1 MKQKGILIVI
11 SGFSGAGKG
20 TLMKML
26 TGTHE
31 EYALSVSATTR
42 SMREGER
49 DGVDYFFVRK
59 ERFREMIE
67 AEELYEYTEYQG
79 NYYGTP
85 REYVDRR
92 LAEGKD
98 VILEIEVCGAA
109 NIKKKFP
116 DTVLIFVT
124 PPTAEELRN
133 RLVGRGTETEEKIAG
148 RLARAAEEAVSMP
161 LYDYV
166 LINDDLEQ
174 SAVELHAIIRSEHAK
189 CSRNGEF
196 IRDITDQVKRL

>member
-26 TGTHE
+26 TGAHE

-42 SMREGER
+42 GMREGER

-59 ERFREMIE
+59 ERFLEMIE

-79 NYYGTP
+79 N
-85 REYVDRR
+85 
-92 LAEGKD
+92 
-98 VILEIEVCGAA
+98 GAA

-124 PPTAEELRN
+124 PPTAHELRN
-133 RLVGRGTETEEKIAG
+133 RLVGRGTESEEKIAG

-174 SAVELHAIIRSEHAK
+174 SVAELHAIIRSEHAK
-189 CSRNGEF
+189 CSRNSEF
-196 IRDITDQVKRL
+196 IRDITDQVKHL

>member
-59 ERFREMIE
+59 ERFLEMIE

-124 PPTAEELRN
+124 PPT
-133 RLVGRGTETEEKIAG
+133 
-148 RLARAAEEAVSMP
+148 
-161 LYDYV
+161 
-166 LINDDLEQ
+166 
-174 SAVELHAIIRSEHAK
+174 VELYVSFISEIVFAAA
-189 CSRNGEF
+189 CVTPYSLFPYESR
-196 IRDITDQVKRL
+196 

>member
-20 TLMKML
+20 TLMKAL
-26 TGTHE
+26 TGAHE
-31 EYALSVSATTR
+31 EYALSISATTR
-42 SMREGER
+42 GMREGEQ
-49 DGVDYFFVRK
+49 DGVDYFFVK
-59 ERFREMIE
+59 EERFREMIK
-67 AEELYEYTEYQG
+67 ADELYEYAEYQD

-85 REYVDRR
+85 REYVDRQM
-92 LAEGKD
+92 AEGKD
-98 VILEIEVCGAA
+98 VILEIDVRGAA
-109 NIKKKFP
+109 NIKQKFP

-133 RLVGRGTETEEKIAG
+133 RLVRRGTESEEKIAG

-166 LINDDLEQ
+166 LINDDLER
-174 SAVELHAIIRSEHAK
+174 SVAELHAIIRTEHAK
-189 CSRNGEF
+189 CSRNSEF
-196 IRDITDQVKRL
+196 IQDITDQVRRL

>member
-67 AEELYEYTEYQG
+67 AEELYEYT
-79 NYYGTP
+79 YGTP

-148 RLARAAEEAVSMP
+148 RLARAAEEALSMP

-174 SAVELHAIIRSEHAK
+174 SAAELHAIIRSEHAK
-189 CSRNGEF
+189 CSRNSEF